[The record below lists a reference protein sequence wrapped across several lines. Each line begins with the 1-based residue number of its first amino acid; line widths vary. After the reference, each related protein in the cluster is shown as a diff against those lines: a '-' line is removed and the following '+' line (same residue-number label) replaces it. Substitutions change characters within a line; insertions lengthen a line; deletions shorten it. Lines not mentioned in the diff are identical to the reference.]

1 MKSVSLDDKYTLE
14 RGPVF
19 LSGVQAIVRLALDQ
33 RRRDARAGLATG
45 GFISGYRG
53 SPLGGVDSA
62 LWQVEA
68 LLKANNIH
76 FEPGLNE
83 ELAATAVAGT
93 QQIAAIGRGKFTGV
107 FGIWY
112 GKNPGLDRSGDAIK
126 HGNAVGASAHGGV
139 LAISGDDPGAT
150 SSTLPNQCDQA
161 FIAAAVP
168 LLSPANVS
176 EILRFGLIGIA
187 LSRYAGTWTGLKT
200 VADAVECTTTITVDP
215 NEPRVVLPNEF
226 ELPPQGLG
234 ARWPDNR
241 WDQDSRLLNL
251 RLPAAKAFARANAL
265 DEVVFGARGT
275 ARLAIVTSGKAYGD
289 VREAL
294 ARLGIDEA
302 VADALGIIIY
312 KVGMVWPLEP
322 ERIRNVL
329 EGIDEVIVVEER
341 RAVLEPQ
348 IKDLAYNWS
357 ADRRPRIVGKSDEQ
371 GAPLLPE
378 SGELSPS
385 VVALALGK
393 RLGRFAPPATVIE
406 RLGAIERQHGQV
418 RRAPSQIRVAHFC
431 AGCPHAVSTRVPDGS
446 VAIAGIGCNSLR
458 LWMPDSRTALLPQ
471 MGGEGAVW
479 LGMAPFVEA
488 SHVFQNLGDGTY
500 AHSGSLGIRAAVAA
514 GHNITFR
521 LLYNEAAAMTGGQP
535 VEGAFSVPQI
545 ARQLLAE
552 GVERIAIVSDE
563 RGRHKRLS
571 ALGSGVSVHHR
582 DELDTIQREL
592 RKWPGVSAI
601 IYDQV
606 CATEKR
612 RRRKR
617 GIVPPAPAR
626 AFINTRV
633 CEGCGDCVEQSSC
646 AAVRSVETPF
656 GRKREI
662 DQSACNADLSCLK
675 GFCPSFVTVE
685 GGALR
690 PPTVATAEFNLPLP
704 TAPTLAGP
712 CDMVIE
718 GIGGTGVMT
727 IGAVLGMA
735 AHMSGY
741 GASVLDNT
749 GLARKGGAVSTHVRV
764 YSGLDDGHASRIADG
779 GATLMLA
786 CDLVTAANPVSLA
799 KIDSGRTRVIANADL
814 VPTLQQRL
822 DPDSDLDTRPLRDAI
837 TQAAGASQCEFIA
850 ATEIAEQALGDSI
863 YANMVML
870 GFAWQKGLVPL
881 AFNAIDQAITLNGT
895 AVEANRL
902 AFAWGRRA
910 AHDPAAIEQ
919 LLRPLSAGA
928 GESSLDALV
937 SRYADELTAYQDA
950 AYAQRYIALV
960 DRVRAAE
967 RRVDQL
973 DGPLAFSVARGYFRL
988 LAIKDEYEVGRL
1000 YSDGTFAHDLQRRF
1014 SGAYKIHFHMAPPL
1028 LARRDRTTG
1037 HLRKQQFGAW
1047 MGKLFPLLARM
1058 KALRGTWLDVF
1069 GYSGERRAER
1079 RLIGEYQQTIDN
1091 LLAALTADNYE
1102 RAVEIAALPE
1112 RMRGF
1117 GHVKAGNIARAKQ
1130 REAELLAVFSDAR
1143 RSDGDGASV
1152 AMRKHLPE
1160 AKHILSDAQAS
1171 NSRK

>member
-53 SPLGGVDSA
+53 SPLGGVDTA
-62 LWQVEA
+62 LWQVQA
-68 LLKANNIH
+68 LLKANDIH

-161 FIAAAVP
+161 FIAAAIPV
-168 LLSPANVS
+168 LSPANVS

-200 VADAVECTTTITVDP
+200 VADTVECTTTITVDP
-215 NEPRVVLPNEF
+215 DEPRIVLPNDF
-226 ELPPQGLG
+226 ALPPQGLS

-241 WDQDSRLLNL
+241 WDQDARLLNL

-265 DEVVFGARGT
+265 DEVVFGARGNS
-275 ARLAIVTSGKAYGD
+275 RLAIVTSGKAYGD

-302 VADALGIIIY
+302 VAVALGIIIY

-322 ERIRNVL
+322 ERIRDVL
-329 EGIDEVIVVEER
+329 EGLDEVIVVEER

-357 ADRRPRIVGKSDEQ
+357 ADRRPRIVGKSDEH

-393 RLGRFAPPATVIE
+393 RLGRFAPPAIVIE
-406 RLGAIERQHGQV
+406 RLGAIERQHHQV

-458 LWMPDSRTALLPQ
+458 LWMPDSKTALLPQ

-488 SHVFQNLGDGTY
+488 AHVFQNLGDGTY

-552 GVERIAIVSDE
+552 GVERIAIASDE
-563 RGRHKRLS
+563 KGRHKRLS

-592 RKWPGVSAI
+592 REWPGVSAI

-617 GIVPPAPAR
+617 GIVPPPPAR

-633 CEGCGDCVEQSSC
+633 CEGCGDCIEQSSC
-646 AAVRSVETPF
+646 AAIRSVETSF

-675 GFCPSFVTVE
+675 GFCPSFVTIE

-704 TAPTLAGP
+704 AAPTLAGR

-764 YSGLDDGHASRIADG
+764 YSRLDDGHASRIGDG
-779 GATLMLA
+779 RATLMLA

-799 KIDSGRTRVIANADL
+799 KIEPGRTRVIANADL

-822 DPDSDLDTRPLRDAI
+822 DPDSDLDTNPLRDAI

-850 ATEIAEQALGDSI
+850 ATEIAEQALGVSI

-881 AFNAIDQAITLNGT
+881 AFNAIEQAITLNGT

-928 GESSLDALV
+928 DEPSLDALV
-937 SRYADELTAYQDA
+937 SRYADELTAYQNA

-967 RRVDQL
+967 RRVDQR
-973 DGPLAFSVARGYFRL
+973 DGPLAFAVARGYFRL
-988 LAIKDEYEVGRL
+988 LAIKDEYEVARL
-1000 YSDGTFAHDLQRRF
+1000 YSDGTFAHEMQRHF
-1014 SGAYKIHFHMAPPL
+1014 SGAYKIRFHLAPPL
-1028 LARRDRTTG
+1028 LARRDRATG

-1047 MGKLFPLLARM
+1047 MGNLFPLLARM

-1069 GYSGERRAER
+1069 GYTGERRAER

-1091 LLAALTADNYE
+1091 LLAALTAQNYE
-1102 RAVEIAALPE
+1102 LAAEIAALPE
-1112 RMRGF
+1112 RIRGF
-1117 GHVKAGNIARAKQ
+1117 GHVKARTMACAKQ
-1130 REAELLAVFSDAR
+1130 CEAELLAGFSDTSLR
-1143 RSDGDGASV
+1143 QRQRESV
-1152 AMRKHLPE
+1152 H
-1160 AKHILSDAQAS
+1160 
-1171 NSRK
+1171 